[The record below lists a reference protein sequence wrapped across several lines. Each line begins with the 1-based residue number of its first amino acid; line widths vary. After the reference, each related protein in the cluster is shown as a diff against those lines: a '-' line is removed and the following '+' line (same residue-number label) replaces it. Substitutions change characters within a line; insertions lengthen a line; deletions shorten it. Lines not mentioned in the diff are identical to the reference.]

1 MNTMKEQG
9 CFIPVEA
16 VGRILRGSD
25 NNIIG
30 VSNNHG
36 SYDYG
41 VGLKPVLKAQTLGQ
55 KLVGIGNYQEA
66 LAIIE
71 RNK

>member
-1 MNTMKEQG
+1 MKEEG
-9 CFIPVEA
+9 CFIPIEA
-16 VGRILRGSD
+16 VGRILRGPD

-41 VGLKPVLKAQTLGQ
+41 VGLKPVLKAETLGQ
-55 KLVGIGNYQEA
+55 KLAGVRNYQEA
-66 LAIIE
+66 LVIIE